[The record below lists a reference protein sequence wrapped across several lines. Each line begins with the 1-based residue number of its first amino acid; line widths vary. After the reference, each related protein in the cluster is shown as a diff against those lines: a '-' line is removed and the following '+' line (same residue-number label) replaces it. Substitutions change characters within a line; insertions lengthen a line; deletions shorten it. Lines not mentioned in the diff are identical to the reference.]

1 MGIRGLTTPD
11 ALPWRAVADGLRLA
25 VRLTPKAG
33 RDGIDGLKAMADG
46 GVELAVK
53 VTAVPENG
61 KANDALLRLL
71 AKKLKLPVS
80 GLQLVTGAT
89 DRHKQILIGGDPS
102 ALDATLRAA
111 LLTQE

>member
-1 MGIRGLTTPD
+1 M
-11 ALPWRAVADGLRLA
+11 ADGLRLA

-33 RDGIDGLKAMADG
+33 RDGIEGLKPTADG
-46 GVELAVK
+46 GVELSVK

-71 AKKLKLPVS
+71 AKRLKLPVS
-80 GLQLVTGAT
+80 SLQLVAGMT

-102 ALDATLRAA
+102 ALETALRTAF
-111 LLTQE
+111 LSSKE